1 MVVLCLKQYIMLLLI
16 FISSCYRDMESSIE
30 ELSLNDILE
39 NTVKSYDKVLSSH
52 EDILTAKVFISI
64 VR

>member
-1 MVVLCLKQYIMLLLI
+1 
-16 FISSCYRDMESSIE
+16 MESSIE